1 MIAKPT
7 RGRKRKFLFYGA
19 VNFLICNSL
28 LQSLLWFGFAVG
40 LSTLLSQSV
49 NIILGFYFY
58 GKKVFGVNSLTSR
71 SALMYLTWAVLMWLA
86 NWSGIDAFSGLGL
99 SRNISALLMIPILA
113 ASSYIVQKLVIFP
126 STPSDSN

>member
-1 MIAKPT
+1 MISKAT
-7 RGRKRKFLFYGA
+7 QGRKRRFLFYGA

-28 LQSLLWFGFAVG
+28 LQSLLLVGVAVG

-71 SALMYLTWAVLMWLA
+71 SALMYLAWAVLMWLA
-86 NWSGIDAFSGLGL
+86 NWSGIDAMSGLGL
-99 SRNISALLMIPILA
+99 SRNVSALLMIPILA
-113 ASSYIVQKLVIFP
+113 FSSYIVQKFLIFP
-126 STPSDSN
+126 ATASDSD

>member
-7 RGRKRKFLFYGA
+7 QGRKRRFLFFGA

-28 LQSLLWFGFAVG
+28 LQVLLWVGVAVG
-40 LSTLLSQSV
+40 LSTLLSQAI

-58 GKKVFGVNSLTSR
+58 GKKVFGVNNLSSR
-71 SALMYLTWAVLMWLA
+71 SALMYLAWAVLMWLA

-99 SRNISALLMIPILA
+99 SRNFSAFLMIPILA
-113 ASSYIVQKLVIFP
+113 SSSYIVQNLVIFP
-126 STPSDSN
+126 VTSSASD